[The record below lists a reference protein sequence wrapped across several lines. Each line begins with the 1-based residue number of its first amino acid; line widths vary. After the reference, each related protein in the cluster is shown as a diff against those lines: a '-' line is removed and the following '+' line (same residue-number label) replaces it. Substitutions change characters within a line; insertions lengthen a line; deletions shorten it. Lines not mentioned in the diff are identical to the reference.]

1 MKKLALTVAAASAL
15 AMLSNAAFAQCMIYS
30 QPNYQGAAGI
40 IQPNDVVFFH
50 NDGTGGLEKKYRAFT
65 DRSWLNNLQSSK
77 VTSSCKLT
85 IYGNYSFLSQISTYN
100 GDTPKHKDLAAAA
113 AVCDCK

>member
-1 MKKLALTVAAASAL
+1 MNRLIRTAVATISLTMMST
-15 AMLSNAAFAQCMIYS
+15 AAFAQCMIYS

-50 NDGTGGLEKKYRAFT
+50 NNGTSGLEKEYRAFN
-65 DRSWLNNLQSSK
+65 DASWLNNLKSSK
-77 VTSSCKLT
+77 VAGSCKLI
-85 IYGNYSFLSQISTYN
+85 IYEAAKFPSTRSDYR
-100 GDTPKHKDLAAAA
+100 GDTPKHKNDGAGT

>member
-1 MKKLALTVAAASAL
+1 MNKLISTAVAAVSL
-15 AMLSNAAFAQCMIYS
+15 TMMSTAAFAQCMIYS

-50 NDGTGGLEKKYRAFT
+50 SNGTSGLEKEYRAFN
-65 DRSWLNNLQSSK
+65 DPSWLNNLKSSK
-77 VTSSCKLT
+77 IAGSCKLI
-85 IYGNYSFLSQISTYN
+85 IYENDKFPSTRSDYRGETPQHKNN
-100 GDTPKHKDLAAAA
+100 GAGT

>member
-15 AMLSNAAFAQCMIYS
+15 AMVSNAAYAQCMIYS

-50 NDGTGGLEKKYRAFT
+50 SNGTSGLEKEYRAFN
-65 DRSWLNNLQSSK
+65 DPSWLNNLKSSK
-77 VTSSCKLT
+77 VAGSCKLI
-85 IYGNYSFLSQISTYN
+85 IYEDAKFPSTRSDYR
-100 GDTPKHKDLAAAA
+100 GETPKHKYDEAGV